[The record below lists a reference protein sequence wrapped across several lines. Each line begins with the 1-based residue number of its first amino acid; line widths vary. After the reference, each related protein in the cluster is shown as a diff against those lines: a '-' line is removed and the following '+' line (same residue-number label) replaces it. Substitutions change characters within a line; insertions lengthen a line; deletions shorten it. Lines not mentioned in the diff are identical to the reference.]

1 VPFTGFPSGKLRLT
15 PVPAQFFSELL
26 PEINHLGELKVTLYA
41 IWFLDQLEDSVRYL
55 TFADFSADQRLL
67 AGLAPSE
74 LDDCLERAV
83 QRGSLLRVQTH
94 VGEAPI
100 LGEAPRSGE
109 TPQPGSPGEALYF
122 LNSARGRAAVQAI
135 ERGEWVP
142 SSRSNPGL
150 SLEVERPNI
159 FRLYEQNIGPLTPL
173 IAETLQDAEQS
184 YPPAWIEEAFKL
196 AVEKNVRK
204 WNYIRGILKSWQ
216 EEGRDQTDRR
226 NAPQNRRKYVEGEFS
241 DFIKH

>member
-1 VPFTGFPSGKLRLT
+1 VPFAGFPSGKLRLT
-15 PVPAQFFSELL
+15 PIPAQFFSELL
-26 PEINHLGELKVTLYA
+26 PEIDHLGELKVTLYA
-41 IWFLDQLEDSVRYL
+41 IWFLDQLDETVRYI
-55 TFADFSADQRLL
+55 TYADFANDRRLL
-67 AGLAPSE
+67 DGLAPIG

-83 QRGSLLRVQTH
+83 QRGSLLRVQ
-94 VGEAPI
+94 
-100 LGEAPRSGE
+100 
-109 TPQPGSPGEALYF
+109 PQQGSPQEAIYF

-135 ERGEWVP
+135 QRGEW
-142 SSRSNPGL
+142 NPPDRTNPAV
-150 SLEVERPNI
+150 SLEAERPNI
-159 FRLYEQNIGPLTPL
+159 FHLYEQNIGPLTPL
-173 IAETLQDAEQS
+173 IADTLQDAEKT
-184 YPPAWIEEAFKL
+184 YPAAWIEEAFKL